1 VTSAV
6 ILLFWIVPAPL
17 VRAAEAA
24 ARSLF

>member
-1 VTSAV
+1 V

-17 VRAAEAA
+17 VGAAAAA